1 MTAEHRFI
9 DTLAGSI
16 DELAPYQLFGRVT
29 KILGMLVEVGGIERE
44 LSIGD
49 RCILTP
55 KGAEQIPCEV
65 VGFREGHALV
75 MPFKPLDRV
84 GLGCRAEVA
93 AAQPA
98 VYPSPSWLGRVINA
112 MGEPIDGKGP
122 LLQGDE
128 HMLLRNKAPSAHDRK
143 RLGEKLDLGVRA
155 INSFLSTC
163 SGQRMGIFAGS
174 GVGKSVLM
182 SMLARYTAAEV
193 SVIGLIGER
202 GREVQEFLEDD
213 LGPEGL
219 KKSVVIV
226 STSDES
232 PLMRRQ
238 GAYMTVAV
246 AEYFRDQGKQVLCL
260 MDSVTRFAMAQREIG
275 LSAGEP
281 PTSKGYPPTTFSE
294 LARLL
299 ERAGPGVRGSGDITG
314 FFSVLVEGDDHNEPI
329 ADAVRGII
337 DGHIVLE
344 RGIADRGRYP
354 AINILRSV
362 SRSMPRCL
370 TAEQAQLVQRGRE
383 IMSTYE
389 DMAELIRLG
398 AYRRGADPKVDE
410 AIELYPAIEKFLSQ
424 KPQERT
430 SLDEAYAML
439 AQALRDMPQA

>member
-1 MTAEHRFI
+1 MTGHHHFI
-9 DTLAGSI
+9 ETLSDSI
-16 DELAPYQLFGRVT
+16 NELADRQLFGRVS
-29 KILGMLVEVGGIERE
+29 KILGMLVEVGGVERE

-49 RCILTP
+49 RCNLTP
-55 KGAEQIPCEV
+55 RGAEPIPCEV

-98 VYPSPSWLGRVINA
+98 VYPSDKWLGRVINA

-122 LLQGDE
+122 LMTGEE
-128 HMLLRNKAPSAHDRK
+128 HMLLRNKPPPAHDRK
-143 RLGEKLDLGVRA
+143 RLGDKLDLGVRA
-155 INSFLSTC
+155 INTFLSTC
-163 SGQRMGIFAGS
+163 RGQRMGIFSGS

-182 SMLARYTAAEV
+182 SMLARYTEAEV

-202 GREVQEFLEDD
+202 GREVQEFLEDE

-238 GAYMTVAV
+238 GAYVTLAV
-246 AEYFRDQGKQVLCL
+246 AEYFRDQGRQVLC
-260 MDSVTRFAMAQREIG
+260 MIDSVTRFAMAQREIG

-294 LARLL
+294 LAKLL
-299 ERAGPGVRGSGDITG
+299 ERAGPGIKDKGDITA

-329 ADAVRGII
+329 SDAVRGII
-337 DGHIVLE
+337 DGHVVLE
-344 RGIADRGRYP
+344 RSIADRGRYP
-354 AINILRSV
+354 AINILRSI

-370 TAEQAQLVQRGRE
+370 DPQQAALVQRGKE
-383 IMSTYE
+383 LISTYE
-389 DMAELIRLG
+389 GMEELIRLG
-398 AYRRGADPKVDE
+398 AYRKGADPKVDE
-410 AIELYPAIEKFLSQ
+410 AIALYPVIEEFLSQ
-424 KPQERT
+424 KPQEKT
-430 SLDEAYAML
+430 SMADGYARL
-439 AQALRDMPQA
+439 AQVLAKK